1 MSDPIQYEFD
11 RMFEIIKKEHPD
23 FTYFQH
29 EAVLNAYLSSQMSKF
44 RHRVN
49 NPDQYTGMKYDPK
62 GKLKDDNVIDI
73 NDYSNTEP
81 KFFSSRIPNC

>member
-44 RHRVN
+44 RHRRN
-49 NPDQYTGMKYDPK
+49 NPDDYTGIVYDPE
-62 GKLKDDNVIDI
+62 GKLRVEEEDPIEEENVV
-73 NDYSNTEP
+73 
-81 KFFSSRIPNC
+81 FFSSRIPNC

>member
-44 RHRVN
+44 RHRKN
-49 NPDQYTGMKYDPK
+49 NPDDYTGIHYDPE
-62 GKLKDDNVIDI
+62 GKLRVQEEESIDEKDVV
-73 NDYSNTEP
+73 
-81 KFFSSRIPNC
+81 FFSSQIVAC

>member
-1 MSDPIQYEFD
+1 MSDPIQNEFD

-44 RHRVN
+44 RHRRN
-49 NPDQYTGMKYDPK
+49 NPEDYTGIHYDPE
-62 GKLKDDNVIDI
+62 GKLRIKEEEPIDEKDVV
-73 NDYSNTEP
+73 
-81 KFFSSRIPNC
+81 FFSSQIVAC

>member
-1 MSDPIQYEFD
+1 MSDPIQNEFD

-44 RHRVN
+44 RHRKN
-49 NPDQYTGMKYDPK
+49 NPDDYTGIHYDPE
-62 GKLKDDNVIDI
+62 GKLRVQEEEPVDEKDVI
-73 NDYSNTEP
+73 
-81 KFFSSRIPNC
+81 FFSSLIQAC

>member
-1 MSDPIQYEFD
+1 MSDPIQYELD
-11 RMFEIIKKEHPD
+11 RIYKFLKAEHPE
-23 FTYFQH
+23 YGYSQI
-29 EAVLNAYLSSQMSKF
+29 EARLHAYLSSQMSKF

-49 NPDQYTGMKYDPK
+49 NPDQYTGMKYDPE